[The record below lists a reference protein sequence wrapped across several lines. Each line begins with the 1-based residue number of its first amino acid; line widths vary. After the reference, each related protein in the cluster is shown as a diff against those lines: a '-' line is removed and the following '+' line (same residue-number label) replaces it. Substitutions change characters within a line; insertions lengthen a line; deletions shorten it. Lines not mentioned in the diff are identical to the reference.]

1 MHNRTEQFNFRV
13 TPEEKADIV
22 RRATERKQKVTDFL
36 RDLLMYGML
45 PEILR
50 R

>member
-1 MHNRTEQFNFRV
+1 MERRTEQFNFRV
-13 TPEEKADIV
+13 TLDEKKEII
-22 RRATERKQKVTDFL
+22 RRAEERKQKVTDYF
-36 RDLLMYGML
+36 RDMLMYGML